1 MTQETYDNLIE
12 QYLNIENN
20 LDCDNE
26 ISIIDEKIS
35 QEISETFEV
44 INQES

>member
-12 QYLNIENN
+12 QYLSIENN
-20 LDCDNE
+20 LDYDNE
-26 ISIIDEKIS
+26 ISMIDEKIS
-35 QEISETFEV
+35 QEINEIFEV